1 MKKVHI
7 STVAAM
13 LAITTSAWAAGI
25 EPYPESALGQDA
37 STKTR
42 SEVITELHEALR
54 LGQIEIGEGDFPN
67 TRLDAQTGD
76 TATAPGDAGRSQA
89 RMRAETIEAGRLGLL
104 SSGEGDPP
112 IATAEQEESIAA
124 AGRLAADALVSAQSP
139 TLPAAE

>member
-67 TRLDAQTGD
+67 PRLDAQT
-76 TATAPGDAGRSQA
+76 TPLKAFPP
-89 RMRAETIEAGRLGLL
+89 L
-104 SSGEGDPP
+104 SPQP
-112 IATAEQEESIAA
+112 FRRRNAY
-124 AGRLAADALVSAQSP
+124 
-139 TLPAAE
+139 